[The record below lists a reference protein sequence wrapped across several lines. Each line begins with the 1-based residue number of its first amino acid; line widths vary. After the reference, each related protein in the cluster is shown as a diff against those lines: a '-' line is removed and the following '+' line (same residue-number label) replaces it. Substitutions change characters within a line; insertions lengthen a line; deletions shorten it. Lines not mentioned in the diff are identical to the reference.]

1 MLGDLVVDGD
11 DDLALVRRLVRPLH
25 VLDLQGVGGTG
36 SVVTHTEKKIN
47 HICYFA
53 FLLSEVSFKISRL
66 KPSFIATSKIK
77 IYHII

>member
-1 MLGDLVVDGD
+1 MLGDLVVDGN

-36 SVVTHTEKKIN
+36 SIVTHTEKKIN

-53 FLLSEVSFKISRL
+53 FLSSEVSFEISSL
-66 KPSFIATSKIK
+66 KHNLIATSKK
-77 IYHII
+77 SL